1 MDDLDKNLCCQSGEG
16 IFKAEYTVSVLGTV
30 ILAYWAVSHAACK
43 ESAKHKEYQY
53 LRQTSY
59 FVYPGL
65 KSDNIHACKG
75 TLALH
80 CVKCHVTIFI
90 VAPCIL

>member
-1 MDDLDKNLCCQSGEG
+1 MILTRICCQSGEG
-16 IFKAEYTVSVLGTV
+16 IFKSEYTVSVPGTV

-43 ESAKHKEYQY
+43 ESEKHKDYQY

-65 KSDNIHACKG
+65 KSDNIHGCKG
-75 TLALH
+75 T
-80 CVKCHVTIFI
+80 
-90 VAPCIL
+90 